1 MNLEEVKP
9 GQEVIILS
17 LNGKEEVLEKVK
29 AMGLR
34 SGRRVSLL
42 QKVGR
47 NLLLKVDNSR
57 IVISRDLAKAIE
69 VQ

>member
-1 MNLEEVKP
+1 MKLEEVQL
-9 GQEVIILS
+9 GQEVVIVDLS
-17 LNGKEEVLEKVK
+17 GKEEVFKKVE

-34 SGRRVSLL
+34 RGRRVALL

-47 NLLLKVDNSR
+47 NLLLKVNNSR
-57 IVISRDLAKAIE
+57 VVISKDLARYIE

>member
-9 GQEVIILS
+9 GQEVVILE
-17 LNGKEEVLEKVK
+17 LVGKEDILKKVE

-34 SGRRVSLL
+34 RGRRVSLL

-57 IVISRDLAKAIE
+57 VVISKDLARSIE

>member
-34 SGRRVSLL
+34 RGRRVSLL

-57 IVISRDLAKAIE
+57 IVISRDLAKAIQ

>member
-1 MNLEEVKP
+1 MNLEEVRP
-9 GQEVIILS
+9 GQEVLIL
-17 LNGKEEVLEKVK
+17 NVYGKEEVLEKVK

-34 SGRRVSLL
+34 EGRRVSLL

-47 NLLLKVDNSR
+47 NLLLKVNNSR
-57 IVISRDLAKAIE
+57 IVISRELARGIE

>member
-9 GQEVIILS
+9 GQEVVILS
-17 LNGKEEVLEKVK
+17 LSGKEEVLEKVK

-34 SGRRVSLL
+34 IGRRVSLL

-57 IVISRDLAKAIE
+57 IVISKDLAKGIE

>member
-1 MNLEEVKP
+1 MNLEEVRP

>member
-9 GQEVIILS
+9 GQEVTILE
-17 LNGKEEVLEKVK
+17 LMGKEDVLKKVE

-34 SGRRVSLL
+34 RGRKVSLL

-57 IVISRDLAKAIE
+57 VVISRDLARSIE

>member
-9 GQEVIILS
+9 GQEVTILE
-17 LNGKEEVLEKVK
+17 LVGKEDILKKVE

-34 SGRRVSLL
+34 RGRRVSLL

-57 IVISRDLAKAIE
+57 VVISKDLAKSIE

>member
-1 MNLEEVKP
+1 MKLEEVKP
-9 GQEVIILS
+9 GYEVVILNLS
-17 LNGKEEVLEKVK
+17 GKGEILEKIQ

-34 SGRRVSLL
+34 RGRRIALV

-47 NLLLKVDNSR
+47 NLLLKVENSR
-57 IVISRDLAKAIE
+57 IVISRELAKSIE

>member
-1 MNLEEVKP
+1 MNLEEVSP
-9 GQEVIILS
+9 GQEVVITELR
-17 LNGKEEVLEKVK
+17 GKEDILKKVE

-34 SGRRVSLL
+34 RGKRVHLL

-47 NLLLKVDNSR
+47 NLLLKLDNSR
-57 IVISRDLAKAIE
+57 VVISRDLARAIE

>member
-1 MNLEEVKP
+1 MNLEEVNP
-9 GQEVIILS
+9 GQEVVILS
-17 LNGKEEVLEKVK
+17 LNGKEEVLEKVR

-34 SGRRVSLL
+34 RGRRVSLL

-57 IVISRDLAKAIE
+57 IVISKDLAKGIE

>member
-1 MNLEEVKP
+1 MKLEEIKP
-9 GQEVIILS
+9 GQEVMILNLS
-17 LNGKEEVLEKVK
+17 GKEDILEKIK

-34 SGRRVSLL
+34 KGRKIALI

-57 IVISRDLAKAIE
+57 IVISREIAKNIE

>member
-9 GQEVIILS
+9 GQEVVILS
-17 LNGKEEVLEKVK
+17 LNGKEEVLEKVR

-34 SGRRVSLL
+34 RGRRVSLL

-57 IVISRDLAKAIE
+57 IVISKDLAKGIE

>member
-1 MNLEEVKP
+1 MKLEEVKP
-9 GQEVIILS
+9 GQEVIIMS
-17 LNGKEEVLEKVK
+17 FSGKDEVLEKVQ

-34 SGRRVSLL
+34 KGRRVALL
-42 QKVGR
+42 QKLGR

-57 IVISRDLAKAIE
+57 IVISKDLARNIE

>member
-9 GQEVIILS
+9 GQEVVILS

>member
-17 LNGKEEVLEKVK
+17 LNGKEEILEKVK

-47 NLLLKVDNSR
+47 NMLLKVDNSR

>member
-17 LNGKEEVLEKVK
+17 LKGKEEVLEKVK

>member
-1 MNLEEVKP
+1 MKLEEVKP
-9 GQEVIILS
+9 GQEVMILNLS
-17 LNGKEEVLEKVK
+17 GKQDILEKIK

-34 SGRRVSLL
+34 KGRKIALI

-57 IVISRDLAKAIE
+57 IVISKEIAKNIE

>member
-9 GQEVIILS
+9 GQEVTILE
-17 LNGKEEVLEKVK
+17 LVGKEDILKKVE

-34 SGRRVSLL
+34 RGRRVSLL

-57 IVISRDLAKAIE
+57 VVISKDLARNIE

>member
-1 MNLEEVKP
+1 MNLEEVQP
-9 GQEVIILS
+9 GQEVLILGLS
-17 LNGKEEVLEKVK
+17 GKEEVLQKVQ

-34 SGRRVSLL
+34 KGRKVALL

-57 IVISRDLAKAIE
+57 IVISKDLARNIQ

>member
-9 GQEVIILS
+9 GQEVVILS
-17 LNGKEEVLEKVK
+17 LNGKEEVLEKVR

-34 SGRRVSLL
+34 SGRRVSLV
-42 QKVGR
+42 QRVGR

-57 IVISRDLAKAIE
+57 IIISRDLAKGIE

>member
-9 GQEVIILS
+9 GQEVMILDLS
-17 LNGKEEVLEKVK
+17 GKEEVLEKVK

-34 SGRRVSLL
+34 KGRKIALL

-57 IVISRDLAKAIE
+57 IVISKDLARAIE

>member
-9 GQEVIILS
+9 GQEVTILS
-17 LNGKEEVLEKVK
+17 FAGKGDILEKVR

-34 SGRRVSLL
+34 EGRRVSLL

-57 IVISRDLAKAIE
+57 IVISKEIARSIQ

>member
-1 MNLEEVKP
+1 MKLEEVKP
-9 GQEVIILS
+9 GQEVMILS
-17 LNGKEEVLEKVK
+17 FSGKEDILEKIQ

-34 SGRRVSLL
+34 KGRRVVLL
-42 QKVGR
+42 QKLGR

-57 IVISRDLAKAIE
+57 IVISKELAKNIE

>member
-9 GQEVIILS
+9 GQEVVILS

-34 SGRRVSLL
+34 RGRRVSLL

>member
-1 MNLEEVKP
+1 MKLEEVKP
-9 GQEVIILS
+9 GQEVVILDLS
-17 LNGKEEVLEKVK
+17 GKEEILEKIK

-34 SGRRVSLL
+34 KGRRIALL

-47 NLLLKVDNSR
+47 NLLIKADNSR
-57 IVISRDLAKAIE
+57 IVISKEIAKNIE

>member
-9 GQEVIILS
+9 GQEVVILS
-17 LNGKEEVLEKVK
+17 LNGKEEVLEKVR

-34 SGRRVSLL
+34 RGRRVSLL
-42 QKVGR
+42 QKIGR

-57 IVISRDLAKAIE
+57 IVISKDLAKGIE

>member
-9 GQEVIILS
+9 GQEVVILS

-34 SGRRVSLL
+34 RGRRVSLL

-57 IVISRDLAKAIE
+57 IVISRDLAKAIQ

>member
-1 MNLEEVKP
+1 MKLEEVKP
-9 GQEVIILS
+9 GQEVTILS
-17 LNGKEEVLEKVK
+17 FSGKESILEKVQ

-34 SGRRVSLL
+34 KGRRVALL
-42 QKVGR
+42 QKLGR

-57 IVISRDLAKAIE
+57 IVISKELAKNIE

>member
-1 MNLEEVKP
+1 MNLEEIKQ
-9 GQEVIILS
+9 GQEVTILS
-17 LNGKEEVLEKVK
+17 FARKGDILEKVR

-34 SGRRVSLL
+34 EGRRVSLL

-47 NLLLKVDNSR
+47 NILLKVDNSR
-57 IVISRDLAKAIE
+57 IVISKEIARSIQ

>member
-1 MNLEEVKP
+1 MTLEEVRP
-9 GQEVIILS
+9 GQEVVVLE
-17 LNGKEEVLEKVK
+17 LKGNQEVLEKVK

-34 SGRRVSLL
+34 KGRKVHLL

-57 IVISRDLAKAIE
+57 IVISRDLAKDIE